1 MTEDDVNLFTLP
13 LSLYDRN
20 CLLRQ
25 CEMGLYPP
33 RRVFEVCWSSGSPP
47 RRSLSIEAT
56 IHNIERMYTPDQK
69 HFSFMITAQAG
80 PQG

>member
-1 MTEDDVNLFTLP
+1 
-13 LSLYDRN
+13 
-20 CLLRQ
+20 
-25 CEMGLYPP
+25 MGLYPP

-80 PQG
+80 GQG